1 MATPSQNRIALA
13 GAHPA
18 SVGANWRPA
27 IWFILLFLASYAV
40 VLSRLAKLW
49 LTDSDMSHG
58 MFVPILACYIAWRK
72 REELAAVKPTHN
84 LFGLLLMI
92 VAGALLCVGPPSLDT
107 YASVTRISFMMSL
120 IGMLLF
126 LLGFEAIR
134 ILIYP
139 LVLMLLMMPM
149 PGFILQQITFPLQIV
164 ATKLAEAM
172 LELIG
177 FSVLRDG
184 NVLILPGQTL
194 NVAEACSGLRSLMG
208 LTFLGQAYVY
218 LFDSRPWMR
227 GVIALVVIPIGVFA
241 NSVRIVATAIAGSHN
256 REWAQG
262 LFHESTG
269 WVVFVVAFLGI
280 LGTHSLLKRI
290 WPDRGIA

>member
-1 MATPSQNRIALA
+1 MASPSQDRIAFAGDHPLA
-13 GAHPA
+13 
-18 SVGANWRPA
+18 VETNWRPA

-40 VLSRLAKLW
+40 VLVKLGKLW

-72 REELAAVKPTHN
+72 REQLAAIRPTHN
-84 LFGLLLMI
+84 LFGLFLMI
-92 VAGALLCVGPPSLDT
+92 AGGALLCVGPPSLDT
-107 YASVTRISFMMSL
+107 YATVTRIAFFMTL
-120 IGMLLF
+120 IGMLLY

-139 LVLMLLMMPM
+139 LVLMLLMVPM
-149 PGFILQQITFPLQIV
+149 PGFILQNITGPLQTI
-164 ATKLAEAM
+164 ASKLAERL
-172 LELIG
+172 LEFLG

-184 NVLILPGQTL
+184 NILILPGQTL

-227 GVIALVVIPIGVFA
+227 WVIALVIIPIGVFA

-269 WVVFVVAFLGI
+269 WVVFVVAFLCI
-280 LGTHSLLKRI
+280 LAAHWLLKRI
-290 WPDRGIA
+290 WPDQGVA